1 MEGKDLLEGKKI
13 LVVDDEPDILETLE
27 DLLSMA
33 DVVKAQSF
41 ESAKALLEG
50 SKFDLAILDIMGV
63 NGYELLSI
71 CNRKNIAA
79 VMLTSHA
86 LTPEN
91 IMKSFKMG
99 AASFIPKDRIS
110 DIPVFLNDVLDA
122 KAQGRHVWSQW
133 TARLGEAYWEKKF
146 GPKWKE
152 KEKKFWSDFHH
163 TAK

>member
-1 MEGKDLLEGKKI
+1 MESKDLLEGKKI

-33 DVVKAQSF
+33 EVTKAQSF
-41 ESAKALLEG
+41 ESAKTLLD
-50 SKFDLAILDIMGV
+50 STKFDLAILDIMGV
-63 NGYELLSI
+63 NGYELLAI

-91 IMKSFKMG
+91 IMQSFKMG
-99 AASFIPKDRIS
+99 AASFIPKDKIS
-110 DIPVFLNDVLDA
+110 DIPIFLHDVLAA
-122 KAQGRHVWSQW
+122 KAQGKHVWSQW
-133 TARLGEAYWEKKF
+133 NARLGEAYWEKKF

-152 KEKKFWSDFHH
+152 KEKKFWSDFNRVL
-163 TAK
+163 K